1 MEKFTLFDQGALI
14 GQYSTIAEIP
24 FGALSDQAYI
34 HSGTTNNWYQDNITR
49 VPEDEVPKEYK
60 AWLLLLGGS

>member
-1 MEKFTLFDQGALI
+1 MEKFTLFDQGAFI
-14 GQYSTIAEIP
+14 GQYSTVNDIP
-24 FGALSDQAYI
+24 FGVLSYQGYL
-34 HSGTTNNWYQDNITR
+34 HSRTTKNWYRRNITI

>member
-1 MEKFTLFDQGALI
+1 MEKFTLFDQGAFI

-24 FGALSDQAYI
+24 FGALSDQSYI
-34 HSGTTNNWYQDNITR
+34 HSRRSNNWYRGSITR
-49 VPEDEVPKEYK
+49 VPEDEVPKEYR

>member
-1 MEKFTLFDQGALI
+1 MQQFTLFDQGAFI
-14 GQYSTIAEIP
+14 GQYSTIEKIP

-34 HSGTTNNWYQDNITR
+34 HSKGTNFWYRDSITI